1 MTFGFSPNANR
12 PLRSGIQ
19 IMSLTFILYVRKG
32 NAATA
37 KSNLP
42 TLYRFKDIGFEEFED
57 FTEHDTKSEPKE
69 HAIDTMRWY
78 SAGKGLKM
86 FLEIKAR
93 IAAGER
99 FELPR
104 ETVTQVSKEV
114 DMAVKDLTQPAKHR
128 LQFHLAW
135 SE

>member
-1 MTFGFSPNANR
+1 
-12 PLRSGIQ
+12 
-19 IMSLTFILYVRKG
+19 MSSTFILYVRKG
-32 NAATA
+32 NVVTA
-37 KSNLP
+37 KSDLP
-42 TLYRFKDIGFEEFED
+42 TLYRCKDIGFEEFED
-57 FTEHDTKSEPKE
+57 CTEQDAKSAPQE
-69 HAIDTMRWY
+69 HAIDAMRWY
-78 SAGKGLKM
+78 SAGKGLKV

-104 ETVTQVSKEV
+104 ETIIQIRKEL
-114 DMAVKDLTQPAKHR
+114 DTAIKDLTRPAKNR